1 MIYNLLVSDMF
12 PPGVLGGVLAEV
24 LNVDPA
30 TVDTADADGCLEGR
44 DWEALVLCDYAI
56 VHGDLAA
63 LLEIQLGEQF
73 RKAPA
78 TAELAAAL
86 SQRLNTI
93 LLWHAEEVIPSAYWL
108 VTPDGLVARARVE
121 QADGPDID
129 YTVSVVEASVPRF
142 PLARVDLLPEIFRE
156 EKIATPTTDA
166 FVAVVDPERVARAE
180 DPSNKAR
187 EWLLLWERLVRR
199 MASDWAPTGRYPL
212 ESYVQDLQTRDHLD
226 VRLTTAPAELREPLA
241 RAVEVLDAV
250 FLAHTVGDGGD
261 LLGRLAMSGSAVA
274 DCGWWWHR
282 RPVRL
287 PWVRPGETGR
297 P

>member
-1 MIYNLLVSDMF
+1 MIYNFLVSDMS
-12 PPGVLGGVLAEV
+12 PPDVLGAVLAEV
-24 LNVDPA
+24 LNVEPDM
-30 TVDTADADGCLEGR
+30 VDTADADGCLEGR
-44 DWEALVLCDYAI
+44 DWDALVLCDYAV

-73 RKAPA
+73 RNAPA
-78 TAELAAAL
+78 TAELATAL
-86 SQRLNTI
+86 SQRLNTV

-156 EKIATPTTDA
+156 EKIATPVTDA

-180 DPSNKAR
+180 DPSNRAR

-199 MASDWAPTGRYPL
+199 MAGDWAPTGRYPL

-226 VRLTTAPAELREPLA
+226 VRLTTAPAELREPLS
-241 RAVEVLDAV
+241 RAAGELDTV
-250 FLAHTVGDGGD
+250 FLAHTEEDGGEM
-261 LLGRLAMSGSAVA
+261 LARQAKSGSAVT
-274 DCGWWWHR
+274 DRGWWWHR

-287 PWVRPGETGR
+287 PWVRPGEADR